1 MAGDNYK
8 LRKDRSDL
16 YERVSK
22 TVNVD
27 YDSKQLKPF
36 LKKLAKY
43 DSLSKMKPLG
53 LANESRFPPD
63 LRIKYQY
70 MLGPVVHQD
79 TGMLQIMGGKN
90 DGTESESKIDRAF
103 VSNTAL

>member
-8 LRKDRSDL
+8 LRKERFDL
-16 YERVSK
+16 YQRVCK

-36 LKKLAKY
+36 LKKLVHY
-43 DSLSKMKPLG
+43 DSINKMKPLG
-53 LANESRFPPD
+53 LANEANFPPD
-63 LRIKYQY
+63 LRIKYQN

-79 TGMLQIMGGKN
+79 PEMMQIMGGGAN
-90 DGTESESKIDRAF
+90 G
-103 VSNTAL
+103 